1 MGGKEQN
8 IAKFEEIEAKLERR
22 SEKVENTELDLWKQR
37 RKQNENDKVKE
48 KKEMNRGDKKRQ

>member
-22 SEKVENTELDLWKQR
+22 SEKQKTLNQTFGNREENRMRMTK
-37 RKQNENDKVKE
+37 
-48 KKEMNRGDKKRQ
+48 